1 MGTNQSKK
9 EEEIIIA
16 QAGNSGETTGLQQI
30 KLNIWEILGLL
41 LFLVGL
47 GAVGFFLWRRC
58 RNSTKKQIRR
68 EISKSH
74 ELIALGMNAKTSV

>member
-9 EEEIIIA
+9 EEEIIIT
-16 QAGNSGETTGLQQI
+16 QTGNSGETTGLQQI
-30 KLNIWEILGLL
+30 KLTIWEVIGLL
-41 LFLVGL
+41 LFVVGL
-47 GAVGFFLWRRC
+47 GAVGYFLWRRC

-74 ELIALGMNAKTSV
+74 ELVALGMNAKTSV